1 MRMSISSGHPA
12 SMAVVLLEWLFLNAI
27 AKKIAIKM
35 ANAPAIKMECE
46 IAKARRAVNEIAMDM

>member
-1 MRMSISSGHPA
+1 MSISSGQAA
-12 SMAVVLLEWLFLNAI
+12 SIAAVLFEWLFLSAI

-46 IAKARRAVNEIAMDM
+46 IAKTITAVIEIAIEV